1 MALCPDPVSSPPL
14 AKGDGLHQ
22 QVLGSFPL
30 CEVTEEDLFQN
41 PHFCRLLS
49 SLSQRIDSTGLTA
62 SLKRELEKVGSEL
75 SLQQQTVFV
84 LRNCFSPR
92 GGQAEREMQAQ
103 KLGWL
108 RSESLHRLLQEML
121 QDYSGRKHHS
131 QIPPEDG
138 KFYGTLEQCLLV
150 AQCARQ
156 LDPSP
161 TTAQDQPQLLG
172 LSSQLVLDLFPS
184 EQDVKR
190 MKQRLLG
197 LLEETLQ
204 KKCQTI
210 LAYYQPDWEGESAG
224 LKMAKLSQLP
234 DLLESERKRLE
245 SERQKA
251 KENAI
256 QLQSLTH
263 SYLTELLGCIQILQ
277 SLILDHRLKAQNE
290 LDRKKTQYLE
300 AKCEIIIHK
309 IRMEMLQVQLDSYA
323 PQKIAVHRKIREMLE
338 SELQSEQSEK
348 QSAEMMLSSFE
359 ILGQDFETLV
369 KEYSR
374 LRQEIDNKK
383 WALQEFSQHSH

>member
-62 SLKRELEKVGSEL
+62 SLKRELEK
-75 SLQQQTVFV
+75 
-84 LRNCFSPR
+84 
-92 GGQAEREMQAQ
+92 AEREMQAQ